1 MMAALPDFE
10 LLYPASAADAVK
22 LRAAHPASRFIAG
35 GTDLLPNL
43 RRGLAQPD
51 AVIDISRIAE
61 LGGVDVAANGL
72 RIGAGVTLAKLAGDT
87 RIRSRW
93 PALAQAATSV
103 AGPTHRTSATLG
115 GNLCLDTR
123 CMYYNQSEFWR
134 EGNQFCMK
142 LKGDVCRVAK
152 KSKRC
157 LAAFSG
163 DVAPALIALDAT
175 VELLGAEGTRR
186 IPLAQMYRDD
196 GKTWL
201 TLAPDEL
208 LLRVHVPA
216 ADGWVSAYEKVRVR
230 GAIDFPLAGVA
241 VALKRKGDVLED
253 LRIACTGVASR
264 PPAVDGLDELKG
276 RPLDAAALAIIAA
289 QTDFAAGAMK
299 TTVVDALYRRGTATA
314 LAKRISERLW
324 NSAA

>member
-1 MMAALPDFE
+1 MAVLADFR
-10 LLYPASAADAVK
+10 LLRPASAADAVR
-22 LRAAHPASRFIAG
+22 LRAEFPASRYIAG
-35 GTDLLPNL
+35 GTDLLPNM
-43 RRGLAQPD
+43 RRGLVSAD
-51 AVIDISRIAE
+51 AVID
-61 LGGVDVAANGL
+61 LGGVAELAEL
-72 RIGAGVTLAKLAGDT
+72 RVVDDFLQVGAGVTLATLAADPVVRARLPG
-87 RIRSRW
+87 
-93 PALAQAATSV
+93 LAQAAASV
-103 AGPTHRTSATLG
+103 AGPTHRAAATLG

-163 DVAPALIALDAT
+163 DVAPALIALGAT
-175 VELLGAEGTRR
+175 VELLGAEGMRR
-186 IPLAQMYRDD
+186 IPLAEMYRDD
-196 GKTWL
+196 GKAWL

-216 ADGWVSAYEKVRVR
+216 AEGWVSAYEKVRVR

-241 VALKRKGDVLED
+241 VALKRKGGVLED

-276 RPLDAAALAIIAA
+276 KPLDAAALATIAA

-314 LAKRISERLW
+314 LARRITERLW